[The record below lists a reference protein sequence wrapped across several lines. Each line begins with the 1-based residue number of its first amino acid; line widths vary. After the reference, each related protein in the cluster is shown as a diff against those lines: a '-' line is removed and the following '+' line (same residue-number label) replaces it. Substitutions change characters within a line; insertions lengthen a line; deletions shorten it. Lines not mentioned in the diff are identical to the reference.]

1 MHTLKLV
8 KEIYMVIYYCSKT
21 KAANVVEDVKR
32 PQSFV
37 CYSTN
42 WRTYVIV
49 DLAIQ
54 FCHFQDACRN
64 TTSSSIHCSTPEA
77 VNSIAGTTVAAC
89 STTASVASMAA
100 AAAAAATKRKLLDD
114 TELKSDVKKVCT
126 YVVVKLN
133 KQIVV
138 KTF

>member
-1 MHTLKLV
+1 MSSGLNLLFA
-8 KEIYMVIYYCSKT
+8 ILLI
-21 KAANVVEDVKR
+21 D
-32 PQSFV
+32 
-37 CYSTN
+37 
-42 WRTYVIV
+42 VIV

-100 AAAAAATKRKLLDD
+100 AAAATKRKLLDD
-114 TELKSDVKKVCT
+114 TELKSDVKKVSFD
-126 YVVVKLN
+126 KNHL
-133 KQIVV
+133 K
-138 KTF
+138 